1 MLIFIPNR
9 KDPLYG
15 AWCEVDSVPKVN
27 PSAVRA
33 IYRERRKN
41 KIVEGGIDPAKA
53 TEYAVGDVA
62 SMLGLTEK
70 TVRTFCHLERSKSND
85 RP

>member
-1 MLIFIPNR
+1 MLVFIPNK
-9 KDPLYG
+9 KDPLFG

-41 KIVEGGIDPAKA
+41 KIVEGGLDPAKA
-53 TEYAVGDVA
+53 SEDAISDVS

-70 TVRTFCHLERSKSND
+70 AVRTFCRFDRSKK
-85 RP
+85 P

>member
-1 MLIFIPNR
+1 MLVFIPNK

-41 KIVEGGIDPAKA
+41 KIAEGGLDPAKA
-53 TEYAVGDVA
+53 SEDAISDVS

-70 TVRTFCHLERSKSND
+70 TVRTFCRFDRSKK
-85 RP
+85 P

>member
-1 MLIFIPNR
+1 MLVFIPNK

-15 AWCEVDSVPKVN
+15 AWCDVDSVPKVN

-41 KIVEGGIDPAKA
+41 KIVDGGIDPTKA
-53 TEYAVGDVA
+53 SAYAVSDVA

-70 TVRTFCHLERSKSND
+70 TVRTFCRIERSKVHD
-85 RP
+85 

>member
-1 MLIFIPNR
+1 MLIFIPNK

-15 AWCEVDSVPKVN
+15 TWCEVDSVPKVN

-41 KIVEGGIDPAKA
+41 KIVDGGISPDRASD
-53 TEYAVGDVA
+53 YAIRDVA
-62 SMLGLTEK
+62 WMLGLTEK
-70 TVRTFCHLERSKSND
+70 TVRAFCRIKQGVK
-85 RP
+85 P